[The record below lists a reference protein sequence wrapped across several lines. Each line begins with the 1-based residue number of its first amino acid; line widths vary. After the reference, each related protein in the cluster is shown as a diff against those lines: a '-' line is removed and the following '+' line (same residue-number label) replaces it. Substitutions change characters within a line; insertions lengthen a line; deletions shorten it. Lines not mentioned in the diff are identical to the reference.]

1 MTEKVSRV
9 AIVTGVGP
17 GIGRST
23 ALALAREGC
32 DVVVAARRADYLD
45 EVV

>member
-1 MTEKVSRV
+1 MSSPRRV

-23 ALALAREGC
+23 ALALARDDC
-32 DVVVAARRADYLD
+32 DVAIAARTPDW
-45 EVV
+45 